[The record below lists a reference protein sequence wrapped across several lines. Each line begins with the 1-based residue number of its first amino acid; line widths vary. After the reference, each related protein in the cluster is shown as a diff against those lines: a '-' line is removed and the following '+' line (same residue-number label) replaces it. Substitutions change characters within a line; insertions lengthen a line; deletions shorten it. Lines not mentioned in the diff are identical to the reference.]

1 MNRQSNLSSN
11 SATRVILVVLIGFA
25 ALSTAIK
32 ELGTAQVFVADVVSV
47 AARWSHEVV
56 PTASAGTRVTVVKSK
71 LVETCDLNVQ
81 PQRSNSS
88 EFRWNGAVAP
98 GQTVE
103 VKGINGDI
111 NVESSTG
118 NEVQVLALKTS
129 RRSDVETVQIKVVP
143 HSSGVTICALYPN
156 ESGEYNECHSD
167 SNQVRSS
174 STKGGVRNNDVRV
187 DFTVK
192 IPAQVAFNGK
202 TVNGDIA
209 AKALTANVNAKSVN
223 GSISIST
230 TGYAEAATVNGE
242 ISARMGDA
250 AWSTLNFKTVNGAI
264 NLDLPATLSTDID
277 AQTLNGQITSD
288 FPINLSSVKD
298 RKHLRGRIGVG
309 GRELILKTLNGSIT
323 LRVAS

>member
-11 SATRVILVVLIGFA
+11 SATRVILIVLIGFA

-32 ELGTAQVFVADVVSV
+32 ELGTAQAFVADVVSV

-143 HSSGVTICALYPN
+143 HSSGVAICALYPN

-167 SNQVRSS
+167 SDQVRSS

-202 TVNGDIA
+202 TVNG
-209 AKALTANVNAKSVN
+209 
-223 GSISIST
+223 
-230 TGYAEAATVNGE
+230 EPGE
-242 ISARMGDA
+242 GE
-250 AWSTLNFKTVNGAI
+250 GAI
-264 NLDLPATLSTDID
+264 
-277 AQTLNGQITSD
+277 
-288 FPINLSSVKD
+288 K
-298 RKHLRGRIGVG
+298 
-309 GRELILKTLNGSIT
+309 
-323 LRVAS
+323 